1 MPLSLSLINVLPNNA
16 PSSGKKN
23 LRKAVYFIRAFNLM
37 YLTVK
42 LIAVK
47 ALLLMFSL
55 QATKEI
61 NYFQTHTSR
70 FHRLQ
75 SWFDRPYSVPDTNM
89 SYLGVNLDQQLPA
102 PELGVGVSGFSV
114 SSAM

>member
-55 QATKEI
+55 QATKEYLTQRNKLLSDTYVAFSSPNRAGLI
-61 NYFQTHTSR
+61 
-70 FHRLQ
+70 
-75 SWFDRPYSVPDTNM
+75 DRTPFLTQICPIW
-89 SYLGVNLDQQLPA
+89 
-102 PELGVGVSGFSV
+102 ELI
-114 SSAM
+114 